1 MTAQRLR
8 ILVAD
13 DSPTDRLI
21 METLLKR
28 QGHVVDAVE
37 DGLAAVQHFEQSP
50 PDLVLLDVMMPSMDG
65 ISAARRMRELAGNE
79 LIPIIFLTS
88 LHDARD
94 LAACLEAGGDD
105 FLSKPYNPVILQA
118 KIKAFSRLRRL
129 HSEVRGQREHLI
141 AEQQAAKGI
150 FDRIARLGALSAE
163 NIRYLM
169 SPMAI
174 FNGDVLLAARQPGGD
189 LLVLL
194 GDFTGHGLPAAIGIM
209 PLSEIFYGMAA
220 KSFGLEAILREINGR
235 LKTVL
240 PPSIF
245 CCATAVQLSYRHRH
259 AEIWAGGLP
268 DGAVHHPGSRRLS
281 RIPSRHLPL
290 GVLAA
295 DQFRYVPQIV
305 EMQPEDA
312 IYLWS
317 DGIIETAN
325 PAGEMFGE
333 QRLVAL
339 FEEGE
344 AVHPDMFAHITGKL
358 REFSEQ
364 GSQSDDYS
372 LVEVRLHDNDMPR
385 QAEPQVSGKRRPVGS
400 WALEYE
406 LHADSLRAL
415 DPVPLFMHMLLQAP
429 GLRAQ
434 SGTINTIVTELY
446 SNALEHGVLGLD
458 SDLKKSADGFRQYY
472 QLRAERLLHLE
483 QARIRLRAEVVP
495 EPGGGVLRL
504 QVKDSGKGFR
514 FEAGNARN
522 EKSPAYYGRGLTLVA
537 ALCRRVEY
545 SPPGNEVLVEFAW
558 QETEA

>member
-1 MTAQRLR
+1 MSSQRLR

-13 DSPTDRLI
+13 DSATDRLI

-28 QGHVVDAVE
+28 QGHDVEAVQ
-37 DGLAAVQHFEQSP
+37 DGLAAVRRFEESP
-50 PDLVLLDVMMPSMDG
+50 PDLVLLDVMMPEMDG
-65 ISAARRMRELAGNE
+65 INAARRMRKLAGNQ

-88 LHDARD
+88 LNDARD

-118 KIKAFSRLRRL
+118 KIKSFSRVRRL
-129 HSEVRGQREHLI
+129 HSEVRSQREHLV

-150 FDRIARLGALSAE
+150 FDRIARLGALRTE

-220 KSFGLEAILREINGR
+220 KSFGLEAILREINSR
-235 LKTVL
+235 LKSVL

-245 CCATAVQLSYRHRH
+245 CCATAVQLSYRNRH

-268 DGAVHHPGSRRLS
+268 EGVVFHPGQRRCT

-290 GVLAA
+290 GVLPA
-295 DQFRYVPQIV
+295 DQFRYSPQIV
-305 EMQPEDA
+305 EMQAEDA
-312 IYLWS
+312 IYCWS
-317 DGIIETAN
+317 DGIIETTS
-325 PAGEMFGE
+325 PVGDMFGE
-333 QRLVAL
+333 ERLLGL
-339 FEEGE
+339 FEPGE
-344 AVHPDMFAHITGKL
+344 DNKADMFLRITSRL
-358 REFSEQ
+358 REFSQQ

-372 LVEVRLHDNDMPR
+372 LVEVRLHENDK
-385 QAEPQVSGKRRPVGS
+385 QAAAVLPQGEKRRPVGNWS
-400 WALEYE
+400 LEYE
-406 LHADSLRAL
+406 LRADSLRSM
-415 DPVPLFMHMLLQAP
+415 DPVPLVMHMLLQAP
-429 GLRAQ
+429 GLHAH
-434 SGTINTIVTELY
+434 SGTINTILNELY
-446 SNALEHGVLGLD
+446 SNALEHGVLELD
-458 SDLKKSADGFRQYY
+458 SGLKNSADGFRHYY
-472 QLRAERLLHLE
+472 QLRAERLQALE
-483 QARIRLRAEVVP
+483 QASIRLRAEVLP

-504 QVKDSGKGFR
+504 QVKDSGKGFVFTPR
-514 FEAGNARN
+514 KNAN
-522 EKSPAYYGRGLTLVA
+522 KNPEYYGRGLTLVA

-545 SPPGNEVLVEFAW
+545 SNPGNEVLVEFAW
-558 QETEA
+558 RET